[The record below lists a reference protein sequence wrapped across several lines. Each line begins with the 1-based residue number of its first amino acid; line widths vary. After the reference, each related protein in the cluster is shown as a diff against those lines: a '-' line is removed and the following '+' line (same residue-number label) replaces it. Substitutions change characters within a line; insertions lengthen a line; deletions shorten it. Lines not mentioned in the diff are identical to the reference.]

1 MNVCEKGA
9 VICSEWSVLINDD
22 EIDIIVMPVS
32 E

>member
-9 VICSEWSVLINDD
+9 MICSEWSILINDD
-22 EIDIIVMPVS
+22 EIDIIVVAVS